1 MVFFALA
8 PVYGAPLSYD
18 QSYIAIKQ
26 IAPIFIGYVGQAAY
40 YVTRQNGTT
49 GKDKLK
55 EGGFIYILSV
65 GPFLVFTVI
74 MVAIIFAF
82 TVSNN
87 IDSPPDTG
95 MSFARLTDW
104 ISILLGLFS
113 ASVSVIT
120 AWLFGNGESK

>member
-18 QSYIAIKQ
+18 QSYIVIKQ

-40 YVTRQNGTT
+40 YVTRQKHISGTEIP
-49 GKDKLK
+49 K
-55 EGGFIYILSV
+55 EGALIFILTI
-65 GPFLVFTVI
+65 GPFLVFTII

-87 IDSPPDTG
+87 IDRPPDTG

-120 AWLFGNGESK
+120 AWLFGSGEVK